1 MIKKYIAKQDRS
13 TGKWA
18 IFERTGNKSNKAN
31 DKFVQFVEQGMHTAC
46 AIADGMNRK

>member
-1 MIKKYIAKQDRS
+1 MTKYIAKQDHA

-31 DKFVQFVEQGMHTAC
+31 DKFIQFVEHGMHTAC

>member
-1 MIKKYIAKQDRS
+1 MEKYIAKQDRA

-31 DKFVQFVEQGMHTAC
+31 DKFVQFVEQGFHAAC
-46 AIADGMNRK
+46 AIADCMNRK